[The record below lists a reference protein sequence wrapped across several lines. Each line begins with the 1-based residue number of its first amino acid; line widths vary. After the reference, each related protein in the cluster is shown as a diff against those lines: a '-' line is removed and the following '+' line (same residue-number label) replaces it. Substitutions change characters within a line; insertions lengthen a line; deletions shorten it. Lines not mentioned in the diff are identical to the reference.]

1 MKSLYKKGCLGGLF
15 LFGFFGASSAACVD
29 PLMNFQAGVEKN
41 TWQEFSSAGKILVK
55 ETGNLPFAA
64 LEGTLSCAWGTLALR
79 GYMAQGSRDYSGV
92 TNTGAALATTSRL
105 QNTEL
110 SIIYSYQISPDF
122 TPFASLATSRS
133 KRDIQSVGPVLG
145 YLEGYRMFPVQVG
158 IAWSPKITDHRL
170 RVRAFI
176 GSNLQPRVT
185 ANLPGR
191 DPLTLAL
198 GRSTSSGVS
207 ADWLLGK
214 LGMGQVTLGTS
225 WSRTNTEASSPGVV
239 TRNGIAVGSA
249 LQPQNRLTQ
258 SQASVVW
265 QVPF

>member
-1 MKSLYKKGCLGGLF
+1 MKSLREIGCLGGLF
-15 LFGFFGASSAACVD
+15 LFGFSGTSSAACVD
-29 PLMNFQAGVEKN
+29 PRVNFQAGVEKN
-41 TWQEFSSAGKILVK
+41 TWQEFSSVGKMLVK
-55 ETGNLPFAA
+55 ETGNLPFAS
-64 LEGTLSCAWGTLALR
+64 LDGTLSCAWGTLALR
-79 GYMAQGSRDYSGV
+79 GSMAQGSRDYSGI

-110 SIIYSYQISPDF
+110 SIIYSYEISPDF

-133 KRDIQSVGPVLG
+133 KRDIQSAGPVLG
-145 YLEGYRMFPVQVG
+145 YLEEYRMYPVQVG
-158 IAWSPKITDHRL
+158 MAWSPKITDHRL

-191 DPLTLAL
+191 DQLTLAL

-207 ADWLLGK
+207 VDWLLGK

-225 WSRTNTEASSPGVV
+225 WSRTKTEVSSPGVV
-239 TRNGIAVGSA
+239 RRNSIAIGSA
-249 LQPQNRLTQ
+249 IQPQNRLTQ
-258 SQASVVW
+258 SQASIVW